1 MAGAMRWV
9 LSAGVAI
16 VALVSACGDDS
27 SSPTP
32 TTSSTASS
40 TPGATVSPTLSVSP
54 SPTPDPNLIRWG
66 PDIDLPNDMAMII
79 EPGCWACDGP
89 SGPLVRV

>member
-1 MAGAMRWV
+1 
-9 LSAGVAI
+9 
-16 VALVSACGDDS
+16 
-27 SSPTP
+27 
-32 TTSSTASS
+32 
-40 TPGATVSPTLSVSP
+40 VSP